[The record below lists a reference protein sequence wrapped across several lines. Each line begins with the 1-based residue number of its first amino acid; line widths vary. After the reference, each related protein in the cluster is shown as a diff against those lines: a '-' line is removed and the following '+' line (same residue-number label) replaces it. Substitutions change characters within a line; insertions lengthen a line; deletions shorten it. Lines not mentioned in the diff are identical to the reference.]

1 MGNMKYYIAYGSNM
15 STRQMAFRCPD
26 AKLVGTGYLKNHR
39 LAFYLHATV
48 ERVSSSN
55 ESTVPVAVWQIS
67 AQDEKNLD
75 RYEGVPSY
83 YSKRMRTVTMGDGSQ
98 IKGLIYLMEMKRD
111 AQVQPHYFNGILN
124 AYKELGFT
132 PEIETVLL
140 PALMK
145 SRDRFAHQKI

>member
-1 MGNMKYYIAYGSNM
+1 MENMKYYIAYGSNM
-15 STRQMAFRCPD
+15 SAQQMAFRCPD

-48 ERVSSSN
+48 ERVNSSTG
-55 ESTVPVAVWQIS
+55 STVPVAVWQIS

-83 YSKRMRTVTMGDGSQ
+83 YSKRMRTVEMSDGSQ
-98 IKGLIYLMEMKRD
+98 IKGLMYLMEMKRN
-111 AQVQPHYFNGILN
+111 AQVQPRYFCGIRN
-124 AYKELGFT
+124 AYIELGFE

-140 PALMK
+140 PALIK
-145 SRDRFAHQKI
+145 SRERLDRQKA